1 MDIRK
6 LEVFRKV
13 YELRS
18 FSRAGDESYLSQPT
32 VSGHIKYLEDYL
44 GVRLFDRLG
53 KEVVPTRAGDI
64 LYEFAVK
71 IVDLREEAER
81 ALNLFQGK
89 MKGKLLIGGS
99 TIPGGYIL
107 PSLLGRFRQK
117 YPDVMV
123 SLKVGDTQQIVEMVV
138 GAEVEVGM
146 VGARI
151 DHPSAQYHKFQGDR
165 LILAAPSDDRFGKK
179 KIVTLKDLSLMPFVL
194 REHGSGTRMAF
205 QRALNAASLKLKDL
219 NIVAELGNTQ
229 AVKEAVKGGLGVSIL
244 SDKAVQDEIRLGLLK
259 EIRVKGLDIQRDFHL
274 VVHRS
279 RTMSPIC
286 RTFWDF
292 CLSGGEEA

>member
-44 GVRLFDRLG
+44 GTRLFDRLG

-71 IVDLREEAER
+71 IVDLREDAER

-89 MKGKLLIGGS
+89 MKGKMLIGGS

-107 PSLLGRFRQK
+107 PNLLGRFRQQ

-123 SLKVGDTQQIVEMVV
+123 SLKVGDTQQIVDMVV
-138 GAEVEVGM
+138 GAEVELGM

-151 DHPSAQYHKFQGDR
+151 DHPSAQYNQFQGDR
-165 LILAAPSDDRFGKK
+165 LILTAPADHQFTDKAT
-179 KIVTLKDLSLMPFVL
+179 VTLKDLAHMPFVL
-194 REHGSGTRMAF
+194 REHGSGTRMAL
-205 QRALNAASLKLKDL
+205 QRALSSASLKLKDM

-229 AVKEAVKGGLGVSIL
+229 AVKEAVKSGLGVSIL
-244 SDKAVQDEIRLGLLK
+244 SDKAVQDEIRMGLLR
-259 EIRVKGLDIQRDFHL
+259 EIKVKGLDIRRDFYL

-292 CLSGGEEA
+292 CLASDKQG